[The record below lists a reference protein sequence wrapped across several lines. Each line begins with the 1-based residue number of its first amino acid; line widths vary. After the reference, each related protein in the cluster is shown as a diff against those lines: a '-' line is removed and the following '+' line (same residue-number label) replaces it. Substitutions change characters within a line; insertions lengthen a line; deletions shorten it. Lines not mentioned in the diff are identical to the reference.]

1 MPQDDDPAAVKRRLE
16 RFMLRW
22 NPEKLSKIDE
32 ILKVWQGR
40 TKELFAALTAKYG
53 PEPMS
58 DGEVEEEMLGVLT
71 GELLHEDSRIPPS
84 MVDLP
89 MTVDM
94 KHACLLTGEPRACMY
109 CSAQLRASTWL
120 ECNVC
125 NNPSSSMC
133 RWCATRHDPAHE
145 LTYMGIL
152 ALVPGSLVRVA
163 PAAKDHSAPDG
174 ANVSWVGVVDFVDFD
189 TGLVGARRAADEA
202 APPPPPVEYIA
213 FSRVTL
219 LDSINPSAP
228 QNASTGPASSSAPL
242 VPTSN
247 HDEVQLTL
255 ENLPPLTLTDELN
268 RLDSIAMPP
277 PTRPMPSLTTVA
289 EMLEAYRVP
298 IAILC
303 LIGLVLIL
311 VLVPLSFQ
319 YVPVNRWG
327 LQKDTKTNAVNLD
340 TVYSNGQYFWGLGFT
355 TVLFPS
361 TLNTVSLVGTSNDL
375 DVFTDSGQTVSI
387 GVIFRYR
394 LNRTLLGKLYTLFG
408 TNYDQ
413 RVSAVAVAAMR
424 NAVTNYSVPDYTTS
438 RANISTTLF
447 NALQTQLQASAFV
460 TIQRQHFSLQYILL
474 PDVVRQQKVNVFE
487 KTQVQQTNAYAYQ
500 ATLYRLATSQLVQAI
515 QNNATLVTSE
525 AGLKA
530 SRMVAQANARA
541 FQAVE
546 TETGR
551 QLAAMAAALGVSA
564 NVTKDLVMLNNL
576 LDSTGAGNLT
586 VTHGIS
592 SVLIH

>member
-1 MPQDDDPAAVKRRLE
+1 MGKWKIPA
-16 RFMLRW
+16 
-22 NPEKLSKIDE
+22 I
-32 ILKVWQGR
+32 
-40 TKELFAALTAKYG
+40 
-53 PEPMS
+53 
-58 DGEVEEEMLGVLT
+58 
-71 GELLHEDSRIPPS
+71 
-84 MVDLP
+84 
-89 MTVDM
+89 
-94 KHACLLTGEPRACMY
+94 
-109 CSAQLRASTWL
+109 
-120 ECNVC
+120 
-125 NNPSSSMC
+125 
-133 RWCATRHDPAHE
+133 
-145 LTYMGIL
+145 
-152 ALVPGSLVRVA
+152 
-163 PAAKDHSAPDG
+163 
-174 ANVSWVGVVDFVDFD
+174 
-189 TGLVGARRAADEA
+189 
-202 APPPPPVEYIA
+202 
-213 FSRVTL
+213 
-219 LDSINPSAP
+219 
-228 QNASTGPASSSAPL
+228 
-242 VPTSN
+242 
-247 HDEVQLTL
+247 
-255 ENLPPLTLTDELN
+255 
-268 RLDSIAMPP
+268 
-277 PTRPMPSLTTVA
+277 
-289 EMLEAYRVP
+289 
-298 IAILC
+298 ILC

-340 TVYSNGQYFWGLGFT
+340 TVYSNGQDFWGLGFT

-447 NALQTQLQASAFV
+447 NALQ
-460 TIQRQHFSLQYILL
+460 
-474 PDVVRQQKVNVFE
+474 
-487 KTQVQQTNAYAYQ
+487 TQVQQTNAYAYQ

>member
-1 MPQDDDPAAVKRRLE
+1 MGKWKIPA
-16 RFMLRW
+16 
-22 NPEKLSKIDE
+22 I
-32 ILKVWQGR
+32 
-40 TKELFAALTAKYG
+40 
-53 PEPMS
+53 
-58 DGEVEEEMLGVLT
+58 
-71 GELLHEDSRIPPS
+71 
-84 MVDLP
+84 
-89 MTVDM
+89 
-94 KHACLLTGEPRACMY
+94 
-109 CSAQLRASTWL
+109 
-120 ECNVC
+120 
-125 NNPSSSMC
+125 
-133 RWCATRHDPAHE
+133 
-145 LTYMGIL
+145 
-152 ALVPGSLVRVA
+152 
-163 PAAKDHSAPDG
+163 
-174 ANVSWVGVVDFVDFD
+174 
-189 TGLVGARRAADEA
+189 
-202 APPPPPVEYIA
+202 
-213 FSRVTL
+213 
-219 LDSINPSAP
+219 
-228 QNASTGPASSSAPL
+228 
-242 VPTSN
+242 
-247 HDEVQLTL
+247 
-255 ENLPPLTLTDELN
+255 
-268 RLDSIAMPP
+268 
-277 PTRPMPSLTTVA
+277 
-289 EMLEAYRVP
+289 
-298 IAILC
+298 ILC

-438 RANISTTLF
+438 RSNISTTLF

-576 LDSTGAGNLT
+576 LDSTGAENFTLLNG
-586 VTHGIS
+586 VS
-592 SVLIH
+592 STLLQSP